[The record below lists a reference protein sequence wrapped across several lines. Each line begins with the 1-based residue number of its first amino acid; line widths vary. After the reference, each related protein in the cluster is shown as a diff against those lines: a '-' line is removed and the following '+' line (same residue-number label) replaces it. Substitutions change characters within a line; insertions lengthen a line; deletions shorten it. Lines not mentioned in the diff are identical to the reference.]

1 MYFLKNQHA
10 RFSGD
15 FGTILNAFFFGLA
28 AAITI
33 VSWFLA
39 ILNDQVGR
47 SASFFWLSS
56 DVLIVT
62 GALCLA
68 GLFNCLFQSRKNSKN
83 EDANWF
89 LRSTDAFNSGARH
102 RIIRHELGLEAALPI
117 YLEAFREHGIGLS
130 LFIVRIEA
138 YDDIRSAFGKAFT
151 DEIDEALLILLSNIA
166 HAHDC
171 VMDCGEGEYAII
183 AAPRTSGQVESLK
196 DGLPE
201 AAANLV
207 FLKDGQVVQPR
218 LAVGVAKSNKRK
230 SAKTLCNEAFA
241 DMLRARCPAE

>member
-1 MYFLKNQHA
+1 MYFFNTQYD

-15 FGTILNAFFFGLA
+15 FATILNACFFGLA
-28 AAITI
+28 ATITI

-39 ILNDQVGR
+39 ILKDQVDR
-47 SASFFWLSS
+47 SAPFFWVSS

-68 GLFNCLFQSRKNSKN
+68 GLFNCLLQSRRKSEN
-83 EDANWF
+83 EDTNWF
-89 LRSTDAFNSGARH
+89 LRSADAFNSGARN
-102 RIIRHELGLEAALPI
+102 RILRHELGLEAVLPI
-117 YLEAFREHGIGLS
+117 YLEAFREHGMGLS
-130 LFIVRIEA
+130 LIIVRIEA
-138 YDDIRSAFGKAFT
+138 YDDIKSAFGKAFT

-166 HAHDC
+166 HAHDR
-171 VMDCGEGEYAII
+171 VMACGEGVYAII
-183 AAPRTSGQVESLK
+183 ATPRTSGQVESLR

-207 FLKDGQVVQPR
+207 FLKDGEVVQPR

-230 SAKTLCNEAFA
+230 SAKALFNEAFA
-241 DMLRARCPAE
+241 DMLRTPCSA